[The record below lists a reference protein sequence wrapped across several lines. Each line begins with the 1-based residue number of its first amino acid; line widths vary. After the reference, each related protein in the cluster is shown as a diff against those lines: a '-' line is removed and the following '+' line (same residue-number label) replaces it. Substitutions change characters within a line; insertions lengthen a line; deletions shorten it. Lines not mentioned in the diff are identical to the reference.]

1 MNALNELA
9 LILSLIIVLLLV
21 IREQRIL
28 AVVRQMGRW
37 R

>member
-1 MNALNELA
+1 MNASGEMA

-28 AVVRQMGRW
+28 AVVRQRD
-37 R
+37 RRS